1 MSFLTTLASK
11 TVGRFAPGLRTVS
24 QFVDIYIQIVETRG
38 LCAKTVQNHRNY
50 IKHIRSAFGEHA
62 IGSVKPHMVANAI
75 AEIGKKHP
83 LTAKRTL
90 MEMSDMFNE
99 ALMAGWIDTNPAQ
112 PVKRPRARVTRQRL
126 TVEEWSKILD
136 WSKENQ
142 PPWVSRMLVLALVTG
157 QRRGDLQKM
166 KFSDVWDG
174 VLHVAQQKRTGAR
187 EFGARV
193 AIPLSL
199 RLPSIGISLEEA
211 IEYCRTYFP
220 ADSEDAH
227 LIRKSTGKPLS
238 VASMSWRFEEARDA
252 VLGLHTGKGRPASL
266 HECRSLSCR
275 IYKEESGIDV
285 QGLLGHRHQ
294 SMTEIYTDDRGLSDR
309 EAKWMTLVVDNP
321 APENQKDRA
330 AA

>member
-11 TVGRFAPGLRTVS
+11 TVGHFSPKYRTVS
-24 QFVDIYIQIVETRG
+24 QFADIFIQIVETRG
-38 LCAKTVQNHRNY
+38 LTPKTVQNHRNY
-50 IKHIRSAFGEHA
+50 IRHILNAFGGHA
-62 IGSVKPHMVANAI
+62 IGSVKPHMVASAI
-75 AEIGKKHP
+75 AEIGKKYP

-90 MEMSDMFNE
+90 MEMTDMFNE
-99 ALMAGWIDTNPAQ
+99 ALTAGWIDTNPAK
-112 PVKRPRARVTRQRL
+112 PVKRPHARVTRQRL
-126 TVEEWSKILD
+126 TVEEWSKMLE

-174 VLHVAQQKRTGAR
+174 VLHVAQEKRTGTR

-193 AIPLSL
+193 AIPLTL
-199 RLPSIGISLEEA
+199 RLPSIGISLGEA
-211 IEYCRTYFP
+211 IESCRTYFP
-220 ADSEDAH
+220 VESEDAT
-227 LIRKSTGKPLS
+227 LLRKSTGKPLS
-238 VASMSWRFEEARDA
+238 DASMSWRFEQAREA
-252 VLGLHTGKGRPASL
+252 VLGVHEGKGRPASL

-275 IYKEESGIDV
+275 IYKEESDIDV

-294 SMTEIYTDDRGLSDR
+294 SMTEIYADDRGLSDR
-309 EAKWMTLVVDNP
+309 EAKWLTLVVDNP
-321 APENQKDRA
+321 SPENRKERA